1 MAVREAT
8 AAAHEQY
15 LRFAE
20 AGTRHLSEMMAFQQ
34 NLATQAFVEPDAVVP
49 ASEATARPI
58 LDTDMCREF
67 AIGSIAKVLGP
78 SFAPVDGHP
87 TRVRLPDGPLML
99 VDHIWTIEG
108 EPRSLTSGRVV
119 TDHLVHEGRWYI
131 QEGPI
136 PAAIAV
142 EAGQAD
148 LFLSGYLGIDFATK
162 GLAVYR
168 LLDAAV
174 TFHRAL
180 PRPGE
185 LIRYD
190 IRIERFFRQ
199 GETHLFRFRFE
210 GTVNGEPLLTMTNG
224 CAGFF
229 TAAELASGKGIVQT
243 ALDKQPIAGKR
254 PDDWH
259 ELAKFEAIEQYSER
273 QLVALRGG
281 DLPGCFGTQ
290 FGKLDVADPLTV
302 PDGMLKLVDRVTE
315 IDPHGG
321 RFGLGRIRA
330 EMDIHPDDWFLTC
343 HFVDDQVM
351 PGTLMYECCLHTLRV
366 FLLRLGWAGEKAT
379 VSWEPLPGVASQ
391 LKCRGQVVASTKVVT
406 YEVSLKEIGY
416 RPEPYALADALM
428 YADGKPIVEILNM
441 TLRLCGSNRDE
452 IERRWRKS
460 EPLTPLFDRAR
471 ILAFTVGNPSEAFG
485 ERYRV
490 FDSQRVIARL
500 PGPPFMF
507 LNRITK
513 IQNCQ
518 PWHLAAGGEIE
529 AVYDVPRDAW
539 YFAANRQPTMPFAVL
554 LEVAL
559 QPCGWLSAYLGSAL
573 TSEDDMAFRNLGGQG
588 IQHALVGPDAGTL
601 TTRVKITNVSTSGG
615 MIIQHFDFCVLH
627 RDRTVYK
634 GTTYFGFFTRT
645 ALANQ
650 IGLREVAPY
659 QPTLNESARAER
671 FPFPQEAPFPD
682 SMLRMVDEID
692 VFISDGGSAGLGFIR
707 ASKRINPD
715 EWFFKAH
722 FYQDPVWPGSLGLE
736 AFIQLLKVVAGRRW
750 SNGREPQF
758 LAPDEKHEWV
768 YRGQVVPA
776 NQLVMIEAV
785 VLAIDDGKRQIRAAG
800 LLSVDGRPMY
810 QMKGFTLQA

>member
-1 MAVREAT
+1 MGRAKLTIHGR
-8 AAAHEQY
+8 
-15 LRFAE
+15 
-20 AGTRHLSEMMAFQQ
+20 
-34 NLATQAFVEPDAVVP
+34 VP
-49 ASEATARPI
+49 GGDRRWHDSSSR
-58 LDTDMCREF
+58 
-67 AIGSIAKVLGP
+67 SGP
-78 SFAPVDGHP
+78 S
-87 TRVRLPDGPLML
+87 
-99 VDHIWTIEG
+99 
-108 EPRSLTSGRVV
+108 
-119 TDHLVHEGRWYI
+119 
-131 QEGPI
+131 
-136 PAAIAV
+136 
-142 EAGQAD
+142 
-148 LFLSGYLGIDFATK
+148 
-162 GLAVYR
+162 
-168 LLDAAV
+168 
-174 TFHRAL
+174 
-180 PRPGE
+180 
-185 LIRYD
+185 
-190 IRIERFFRQ
+190 
-199 GETHLFRFRFE
+199 
-210 GTVNGEPLLTMTNG
+210 
-224 CAGFF
+224 
-229 TAAELASGKGIVQT
+229 
-243 ALDKQPIAGKR
+243 KR

-290 FGKLDVADPLTV
+290 FAKLDVADPLTV

-366 FLLRLGWAGEKAT
+366 FLLRLGWVGEKAT

-518 PWHLAAGGEIE
+518 PWQLAAGGEIE

-588 IQHALVGPDAGTL
+588 IQFAPVGPDAGTL

-707 ASKRINPD
+707 ASKCIYPD

-785 VLAIDDGKRQIRAAG
+785 VLAIDDAKHQIRAAG
-800 LLSVDGRPMY
+800 LLSVDGRPIY
-810 QMKGFTLQA
+810 QMKDFTLQA